1 MKVDRNNKHAKL
13 KNCQPFADSISEINN
28 TQADNTKDL
37 NIVMEMYN
45 LIEYN
50 DNYLKKFVSL
60 Y

>member
-1 MKVDRNNKHAKL
+1 MKVDRNNKQAKL